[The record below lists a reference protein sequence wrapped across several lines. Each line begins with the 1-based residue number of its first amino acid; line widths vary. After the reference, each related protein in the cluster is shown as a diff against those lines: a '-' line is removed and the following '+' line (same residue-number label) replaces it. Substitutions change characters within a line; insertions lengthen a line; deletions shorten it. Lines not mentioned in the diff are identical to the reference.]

1 MTHREASLEN
11 RLVPSIRAPDC
22 QADLSL
28 SAPALTTMRRIATI
42 WREDFSILRFAISC
56 RMGCHVEC
64 PHSWDFDG
72 KVCLRIGGGAM
83 RCPQCGFEAVAGA
96 GFCSRC
102 GNQLLTRH
110 TDARREFALATFT
123 TSWWTFFGTFVAAAV
138 AEVMAA
144 AALRSGQQGRPVALG
159 LFVIGLLIIAMVIVV
174 HRSTSW
180 SLTSERLIERRGFL
194 SQTRLEIEL
203 VDIRSVEVS
212 RTFSQRI
219 LGIGSVTV
227 SSAASADFLIR
238 MRNVSDPEGIAET
251 IRRARLR
258 RLA

>member
-1 MTHREASLEN
+1 
-11 RLVPSIRAPDC
+11 
-22 QADLSL
+22 
-28 SAPALTTMRRIATI
+28 
-42 WREDFSILRFAISC
+42 
-56 RMGCHVEC
+56 
-64 PHSWDFDG
+64 
-72 KVCLRIGGGAM
+72 M
-83 RCPQCGFEAVAGA
+83 RCPQCGSEAVAGA

-102 GNQLLTRH
+102 GTRLLTPRPES
-110 TDARREFALATFT
+110 RREFAIGKFM

-138 AEVMAA
+138 AEVLAA
-144 AALRSGQQGRPVALG
+144 AVLRSGQQGRPIALG
-159 LFVIGLLIIAMVIVV
+159 LFVIGLLIVGLAVIV

-212 RTFSQRI
+212 RTFFQRM
-219 LGIGSVTV
+219 LGIGNVTV

-238 MRNVSDPEGIAET
+238 MQNVSDSESIAET
-251 IRRARLR
+251 VRRARLR